1 LTDLAFRVAGPDDV
15 PALHRL
21 IESAYRGDSA
31 RQGWSHE
38 ADILDGQRTDA
49 EELSGIIGD
58 PAQLMLMAHDGE
70 RLIGCVR
77 LVDEGEGVVY
87 LGMLSI
93 DPTLQA
99 GGLGRRL
106 MAEAED
112 MARTRFGATRM
123 RMTVIKSR
131 HELIAWYQ
139 RRGYALTGA
148 EEPFPVDD
156 EKFGLPRRLDLVF
169 AVLEKGLIA
178 P

>member
-1 LTDLAFRVAGPDDV
+1 MIDLAFRVAVPGDV
-15 PALHRL
+15 TALHRL
-21 IESAYRGDSA
+21 IESAYRGESA

-49 EELSGIIGD
+49 GELSGIIDD
-58 PAQLMLMAHDGE
+58 PAQLMLMAHDGD
-70 RLIGCVR
+70 RLVGCVR
-77 LVDEGEGVVY
+77 LVDEGDGVVY

-93 DPTLQA
+93 NPTLQA

-106 MAEAED
+106 MTEAED
-112 MARTRFGATRM
+112 AARTRFGATRM

-131 HELIAWYQ
+131 HELIAWYE

-169 AVLEKGLIA
+169 VVLEKGLA
-178 P
+178 PS

>member
-1 LTDLAFRVAGPDDV
+1 MIDLAFRVAGPGDV
-15 PALHRL
+15 PALHGL
-21 IESAYRGDSA
+21 IESAYRGESA

-49 EELSGIIGD
+49 GELSGIIDD
-58 PAQLMLMAHDGE
+58 PAQQMLMAYDGD
-70 RLIGCVR
+70 RLVGCVR

-93 DPTLQA
+93 EPRLQA

-106 MAEAED
+106 MVEAED
-112 MARTRFGATRM
+112 AARTHFGATRM

-131 HELIAWYQ
+131 YELIAWYE
-139 RRGYALTGA
+139 RRGYGLTGA

-156 EKFGLPRRLDLVF
+156 KKFGLPRRLDLVF
-169 AVLEKGLIA
+169 VVLEQGL
-178 P
+178 PPS